1 VMLRRQFLA
10 GCGSLL
16 ALPSTADAE
25 RLTYFEGPGS
35 TIVALNRAADDKLYL
50 KTQVMGRDVL
60 LFIDTGALTILD
72 IAIARSLNLPLTDL
86 GQSGF
91 GLTGTVGKR
100 LNGPVDLWLGK
111 IKITGLPVDFLDLSQ
126 LKTINRA
133 NGMPEFDGLIG
144 AELLTMLGARIDFER
159 FTLTIK
165 RPGRM

>member
-1 VMLRRQFLA
+1 MFRRQFLA

-16 ALPSTADAE
+16 ALASRADAE

-35 TIVALNRAADDKLYL
+35 TTLALSRAGDDKLYL
-50 KTQVMGRDVL
+50 RTPVMGRDLL
-60 LFIDTGALTILD
+60 LFLDTGALTILD
-72 IAIARSLNLPLTDL
+72 IAVARSLRLPLTDL

-111 IKITGLPVDFLDLSQ
+111 MKIMGLPVDFLDLSQ
-126 LKTINRA
+126 LKAINRA

-144 AELLTMLGARIDFER
+144 AELLTMLRARIDFER
-159 FTLTIK
+159 LTLTIR
-165 RPGRM
+165 RPGRP